1 MADLSDSSEELW
13 SCLKQET
20 EAWYALYL
28 ATDPLS
34 RLSLRT
40 DPSPALMSSKWNR
53 TRTRM
58 ESMILEASPSEVKEE
73 ISAARIAGIFPVMC
87 RLYVIFGPGSLQERE
102 EGLRRLTNP
111 QAAKS
116 PKEAVAELR
125 SWRRWCSRFVSLGGT
140 LPDPSILLKALN
152 TITAKPLQDFPE
164 IQFRISLT
172 RASLQVDVLP
182 TSAKVDQLHQH
193 LLSELEVVSRLKSG
207 DACKAQAIDT
217 PGTSAPQKPPKLDPS
232 KDKPKPEPKAVA
244 VPKGGAGDEVPAS
257 SEDCRAFLRG
267 GQGCR
272 YGGKC
277 RRPHNWASI
286 PKDRRANL
294 CINCGGEGHR
304 ADGCAR
310 PKRDK
315 PGDSSSAPSPAKK
328 PPNPPKPKGNLP
340 DAQQVQGLV
349 TGAAKLLEAL
359 GSTPKAPPPAR
370 DTTLPTQAGAAQ
382 AQAVP
387 IAGTP
392 VLSLDALQEQ
402 LASLQNQLAQGSQAQ
417 AKVVAEVASLDHQ
430 TAEVSDRAL
439 LDSGATHAVSATCNG
454 PTFPCEVALAGDQV
468 QVWRKNACGTLN
480 PPSTEGSR
488 PQTLLPLG
496 QLVGRL
502 GCKVSWCR
510 RKGLRLNHPKRG
522 PLQTFLSAKGCPE
535 LPETMAQELI
545 RELEDQQTSEFQSTV
560 ARTIGAIQ
568 ANAGGSSSQALV
580 EYVREGSISR
590 ATAALL
596 VCPALRGFEQA
607 QVLELAQAVSS
618 GDADGWRLLKDLPYT
633 RRLRKRLF
641 KNQWWVNFGP
651 KVSRSLSDAI
661 AQRGYCVLEASEL
674 VGKAEL
680 IPVLL
685 WACATGRFAGSMCW
699 GGASP
704 VPLSESQEL
713 WSRWFWAV
721 ASVFQGVCLPFLV
734 EGVAHQDQRTREFAR
749 WGQAWTVQFSETRV
763 AATNLDLR
771 HVDSRVLHDLQ
782 GTACLETEIQRAL
795 CGEGPSLPYL
805 AAASALPDAS
815 TPGPVPDV
823 EAIGIEEAGSG
834 AQPGDLDSFGEEFL
848 RDLEALIDK
857 DVGQDVP
864 GEPPE
869 DPKNLSLPMS
879 MQDLRAAEPD
889 PNDLS
894 EKDKSKVAMSPKER
908 ASWRRHITAGHL
920 PYRRDCLACTMG
932 AGLGIQHRR
941 VRFKDSFSM
950 SWDIS
955 GPFREVGKT
964 GKHSGFRYLF
974 VAGVRVPTCLFR
986 DAATSAPGPS
996 ANKPD
1001 PGSPTL
1007 QSSTPG
1013 QVAAPAQSPQQGEL
1027 DWNSDY
1033 SPTEGGEIDPDI
1045 LFSELEPPAV
1055 EEEESLPEHLPPI
1068 EAPAPKVE
1076 SVLDEGPSMSD
1087 DEIDKMVA
1095 SLRHP
1100 VDQVLLRFAVP
1111 LRNRQSKSLLS
1122 AIQYVVTETN
1132 RLGIPIKICHSDKEG
1147 QSEEIQSWLRQ
1158 NCIVPSNTQGAD
1170 AKSNGL
1176 AERLVSW
1183 FKARMRLHLTAGKVP
1198 VQFWPYAA
1206 QFASQDHLDGLLDRR
1221 PPQLTFG
1228 RQVLFRA
1235 KAMTNEAKKVFST
1248 WEWGRYLGRSMISA
1262 EGHHILKDSTGAVIT
1277 SRSVRAGLV
1286 DVDDELL
1293 EPLVAEDPKPVVMP
1307 VPPHRLREKT
1317 YVAKVAEQELMAEEQ
1332 ASKLLRS
1339 GNITP
1344 QAVSRMLQH
1353 LVQEPA
1359 ADMKRRGHSSGH
1371 WYLGGFRRGPFS
1383 GITKATNGL
1392 PQVLQVL
1399 NQFLLGKARAKGVP
1413 DFRWVSVG
1421 LFANPEVPVHRDF
1434 HNEGSNFGLVIPGIT
1449 NLWTE
1454 EALNS
1459 SSVPAGQLAPRQATA
1474 PGYLTPLKPGLQFN
1488 PKTPHAVVRTPEWVV
1503 VGYTPNGFSVDVE
1516 RDRLQALGFRVP
1528 DATRGRIPQAAV
1540 VSPPLV
1546 PGPKVQDDQVPASG
1560 VPTASPSVAAQGIR
1574 PLEHVP
1580 GVPGA
1585 LGLPTGAFSPVAAQG
1600 VGPLEHVPGVPGE
1613 AGLPAAVTPAIST
1626 SLRSPAEGP
1635 PASNTTTISEPS
1647 TGSNASLPNL
1657 QAISEKKGEVIPA
1670 AQACPAWLP
1679 RLSATRADP
1688 SPRITS
1694 GPSQLKSVEP
1704 AVIENIEAHLADLD
1718 ANGRKLEIT
1727 HTASPKEAR
1736 QHLEKWKESMEE
1748 ELNGQL
1754 ASGCLTRRDGE
1765 EARQLLKRPDA
1776 EVLSS
1781 LNVWTVKPPKPNS
1794 NKMYR
1799 RKVRTVACG
1808 NQSEVTSEVN
1818 TYASGARA
1826 EYVRLALSLA
1836 ANNGWDAFTTDISQA
1851 FLLAPKPEQRT
1862 ILLRPTRE
1870 HVSLG
1875 LASPTELWEVN
1886 RAVYGLRESP
1896 KWWSTYR
1903 DSCLRT
1909 AAWDNYHLEA
1919 TSCDSMWTVKDD
1931 KGATCGIVVTYVDD
1945 FLILGNR
1952 AMASGFRSHLS
1963 SEFGWASS
1971 ELEGCEQPGDS
1982 LKFLGMEIERLPQ
1995 GYRVHQRPYIEQ
2007 LLSAY
2012 DVGHPVRTPLPRIQ
2026 EEPDVVPSSPESLK
2040 QAQKVLGELL
2050 WISQRSRPDV
2060 SFSVSLLASWVHRN
2074 AQEVIKL
2081 ALRVLSYVATTK
2093 EECLHFERQS
2103 SRGEPPLVCYT
2114 DASFSPYGG
2123 RSVSGLAIVVQGCL
2137 VSWRANKQ
2145 AFVVLSSSE
2154 AELVSATEGVVQA
2167 QSLMPLL
2174 QELGT
2179 TCKQVALRVD
2189 NTSAIH
2195 LLHGRG
2201 ANRTRHLRVRAAYVS
2216 ELIESGEVAVEHQPG
2231 KEQLADAFTKILP
2244 SPRLC
2249 FLKQLLK
2256 LRSENPGPDLG
2267 EDTVDEDTFADEAPS
2282 PQIASADVARDLS
2295 SPRSVASPSVLAS
2308 VSRWLTGLVTFCQ
2321 ATSCAGERALTVA
2334 PGVEEEAAEGVP
2346 LGIRVDFT
2354 LATYLGLLIV
2364 LLVALCCWEGV
2375 HRCSRPQPLTA
2386 QAKAVRHQTR
2396 KSKKIEEKVQEAVA
2410 REIQGLRHRGAAQT
2424 SSGAPASPESES
2436 ASTLEQSA
2444 PSSQLSSS
2452 AGRSAEV
2459 PALTFGP
2466 VVQPISSDSQPPSST
2481 SLPFSKSRAAPA
2493 SSARSSHQASPHLSE
2508 RVPTMVNPMSAVNPG
2523 PSKGSHVRPP
2533 TLVDQEVQ
2541 TVHSGDLAIPLSALN
2556 RGIPTG
2562 SIMTTMQRGG
2572 VVHLYDDCSSLGVP
2586 AYRQTRTFCRTC
2598 LHRVGL
2604 GNP

>member
-1 MADLSDSSEELW
+1 M
-13 SCLKQET
+13 
-20 EAWYALYL
+20 
-28 ATDPLS
+28 
-34 RLSLRT
+34 
-40 DPSPALMSSKWNR
+40 
-53 TRTRM
+53 
-58 ESMILEASPSEVKEE
+58 
-73 ISAARIAGIFPVMC
+73 
-87 RLYVIFGPGSLQERE
+87 
-102 EGLRRLTNP
+102 
-111 QAAKS
+111 
-116 PKEAVAELR
+116 
-125 SWRRWCSRFVSLGGT
+125 
-140 LPDPSILLKALN
+140 
-152 TITAKPLQDFPE
+152 
-164 IQFRISLT
+164 
-172 RASLQVDVLP
+172 
-182 TSAKVDQLHQH
+182 
-193 LLSELEVVSRLKSG
+193 
-207 DACKAQAIDT
+207 
-217 PGTSAPQKPPKLDPS
+217 
-232 KDKPKPEPKAVA
+232 
-244 VPKGGAGDEVPAS
+244 
-257 SEDCRAFLRG
+257 
-267 GQGCR
+267 
-272 YGGKC
+272 
-277 RRPHNWASI
+277 
-286 PKDRRANL
+286 
-294 CINCGGEGHR
+294 
-304 ADGCAR
+304 
-310 PKRDK
+310 
-315 PGDSSSAPSPAKK
+315 
-328 PPNPPKPKGNLP
+328 
-340 DAQQVQGLV
+340 QGLV

-370 DTTLPTQAGAAQ
+370 DTTLPTQAAAAQ

-795 CGEGPSLPYL
+795 CGKGPSLPYL

-869 DPKNLSLPMS
+869 DPKNLSLPTS

-1228 RQVLFRA
+1228 RKVLFRA

-1399 NQFLLGKARAKGVP
+1399 NQFLLGKARGKGVP
-1413 DFRWVSVG
+1413 DLRWVSVG

-1540 VSPPLV
+1540 VSPPLA

-1560 VPTASPSVAAQGIR
+1560 VPTAFPSVAARGVGPLEHVPGVPGEAGASPSVAAQGIR

-1580 GVPGA
+1580 GVPGEA
-1585 LGLPTGAFSPVAAQG
+1585 SACPSIAAQGIRPLEHVPGVPGEASACPSIAAQGIRPLEHVPGVPGEASASPSVAAQGIRPLEPVPGVLGEAGASPSFAAQG

-1613 AGLPAAVTPAIST
+1613 AGASPSVAAQGIRPLEHVPGVPGEAGASPSVAAQGIRPLEPVPGVLGEAGASPSVAAQGIRPLEHVPGVPGVLGLRTGAFCPVAAQGVGPLEHVLGVPDEAGLPAAVTPAIST
-1626 SLRSPAEGP
+1626 SLKSPAEGP
-1635 PASNTTTISEPS
+1635 PASNTTTISEPA

-2508 RVPTMVNPMSAVNPG
+2508 RVPTMVNPMSAVTPG

-2562 SIMTTMQRGG
+2562 SIMTTMQRRG